1 MQQGDGA
8 FRSIRV
14 LAETLRILQAG
25 ERQVHGLDA
34 AMLDLDAMT
43 DEQLEAVSKGRMPR
57 R

>member
-8 FRSIRV
+8 FRTIRV

-34 AMLDLDAMT
+34 AMLDLDALT